1 MTAPGNSSPT
11 PSARHRGVPPE
22 VAELEIVMA
31 QGWPAPEQEP
41 LGQWLLRAAEGFT
54 SRGNSA
60 LCLGDPGLPRELAV
74 TTTTTW
80 YAARALPAVFAL
92 PTDVDGQPYDGDL
105 VELVTRSG
113 ADAAHPTLAMTAAVR
128 DLPTGAYRPVRPD
141 GQVSWSSGPDPQ
153 WLAAFGRYRSVPARH
168 TAVARAILTGSP
180 GQRFYAVTDPA
191 RPRSADPAVLAVL
204 ACARVSVHDGWAG
217 VHAMW
222 VDPAHR
228 RGGWATAIVAALAD
242 DVRSGALPGVTAV
255 YLQVERANTGAVA
268 AYRGMGFTP
277 HHGHVYLHPASAPG
291 HC

>member
-1 MTAPGNSSPT
+1 MTAPSSSAPT
-11 PSARHRGVPPE
+11 PSARRRGVPAE

-60 LCLGDPGLPRELAV
+60 LCLGDPGMPPELAV

-80 YAARALPAVFAL
+80 YAARALPVAFAL

-105 VELVTRSG
+105 VEWVTRSG
-113 ADAAHPTLAMTAAVR
+113 ADAAYPTLAMTAAVR
-128 DLPTGAYRPVRPD
+128 DLPTGSDRPAGPA
-141 GQVSWSSGPDPQ
+141 GQVSWSADPDPA
-153 WLAAFGRYRSVPARH
+153 WLTAFGRYRSVPTRH

-180 GQRFYAVTDPA
+180 GQRFYAVTDPTRA
-191 RPRSADPAVLAVL
+191 EDDEQVPLAS
-204 ACARVSVHDGWAG
+204 ARVSVHDGWAG

-228 RGGWATAIVAALAD
+228 HRGWATAIVAALAD
-242 DVRSGALPGVTAV
+242 ELRAGALPDVAAV
-255 YLQVERANTGAVA
+255 YLQVERTNTGAVA